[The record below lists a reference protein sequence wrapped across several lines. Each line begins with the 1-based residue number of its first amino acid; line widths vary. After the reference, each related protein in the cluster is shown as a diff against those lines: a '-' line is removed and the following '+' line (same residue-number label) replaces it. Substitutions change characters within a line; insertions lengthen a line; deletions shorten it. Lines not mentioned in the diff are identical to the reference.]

1 MNRKAF
7 FILAFVMF
15 LTMTGYGIVFPSLP
29 YVAERLGLSA
39 FEMGSLVTGWAVAQ
53 LIATPI
59 WGRLIDRYGRK
70 PILFIGLFGFGIA
83 FLAIIYVQTY
93 EQLLI
98 ARIIGAILSS
108 GSVPAALTIVAD
120 SSKEKERGSYMA
132 KMGAVNSL
140 GFLCGPAIGGIF
152 SPFGI
157 NAPFVVAGCLSL
169 ATLPLVYAFIHEP
182 SEQQTKEKNKPVSF
196 LASLSLM
203 TKAGYRELYILTLGK
218 SLAASS
224 LFAIL
229 GYYMIEKFSS
239 DPWQVSLSFSLFAGS
254 SALVQFFLLN
264 YFYQLKS
271 EYWII
276 NFGFLLCTLGYLCIA
291 FSGNVSFVIIGCIC
305 VGFGIAFVRPTIML
319 LLSKQDRMG
328 RGITMGLDQTMDS
341 FGRVL
346 GPLFGGFVFS
356 VHMTFPFIGS
366 ALICIFMFA
375 GIFISRRM
383 TDENWSVSEKKKA
396 YEEG

>member
-39 FEMGSLVTGWAVAQ
+39 FEMGTLVTGWAVAQ
-53 LIATPI
+53 LIATPV
-59 WGRLIDRYGRK
+59 WGRLIDNFGRK

-83 FLAIIYVQTY
+83 FLAIIFVQSY
-93 EQLLI
+93 EQLLLV
-98 ARIIGAILSS
+98 RIIGAALSS
-108 GSVPAALTIVAD
+108 GSIPAALTIVAD
-120 SSKEKERGSYMA
+120 SSKDEERGNYMA

-157 NAPFVVAGCLSL
+157 NAPFIVAGLLSL
-169 ATLPLVYAFIHEP
+169 VSLPLVYAFVKEP
-182 SEQQTKEKNKPVSF
+182 SKQQIVEKNNVSF

-203 TKAGYRELYILTLGK
+203 TKVGYRELYILTLGK

-229 GYYMIEKFSS
+229 GYYMIEKFAS
-239 DPWQVSLSFSLFAGS
+239 DPWQVSLSFSLFAGG

-271 EYWII
+271 EYWIV
-276 NFGFLLCTLGYLCIA
+276 NFGFFICTLGYLSIA
-291 FSGNVSFVIIGCIC
+291 FSGNVWFVIVGCIC
-305 VGFGIAFVRPTIML
+305 VGVGMAFVRPTIMV
-319 LLSKQDRMG
+319 LLSKQNRMG

-341 FGRVL
+341 LGRVL

-356 VHMTFPFIGS
+356 IHITFPFIGS
-366 ALICIFMFA
+366 SFICILILA
-375 GIFISRRM
+375 GILIGRN
-383 TDENWSVSEKKKA
+383 TAGNCAVSEKEKA
-396 YEEG
+396 FKEV

>member
-1 MNRKAF
+1 MSRKAF

-59 WGRLIDRYGRK
+59 WGRLIDNLGRK

-83 FLAIIYVQTY
+83 FLAIIFVQSY
-93 EQLLI
+93 EQLLL
-98 ARIIGAILSS
+98 ARIIGAALSS

-120 SSKEKERGSYMA
+120 SSTDEERGNYMA

-157 NAPFVVAGCLSL
+157 NAPFIVAGCLSL
-169 ATLPLVYAFIHEP
+169 ASLPLVFAFIKEP
-182 SEQQTKEKNKPVSF
+182 SKQQDQEKNTNVGF
-196 LASLSLM
+196 WASLSLM
-203 TKAGYRELYILTLGK
+203 TKSGYRELYLLTLGK

-239 DPWQVSLSFSLFAGS
+239 DPWQVSLSFSLFAGG

-271 EYWII
+271 EYWIV

-291 FSGNVSFVIIGCIC
+291 FSGNVLFVIVGCIG
-305 VGFGIAFVRPTIML
+305 VGVGMAFIRPTIML
-319 LLSKQDRMG
+319 LLSKQERMG

-341 FGRVL
+341 LGRVL
-346 GPLFGGFVFS
+346 GPLFGGFVYS
-356 VHMTFPFIGS
+356 IHITFPFIGS
-366 ALICIFMFA
+366 SLICILMLV
-375 GIFISRRM
+375 GIFISGRN
-383 TDENWSVSEKKKA
+383 TVGNWSVSEKEKA
-396 YEEG
+396 YKEV